1 MFTEIISTLD
11 SLDTQLFTWLNS
23 FHSPFFDTLM
33 WTLSAKETWIP
44 LYICI
49 TVLLFVK
56 NWKQAL
62 IILLTMAICITLA
75 DQISSTVIKEVVAR
89 PRPSHNDVLT
99 GTIHILNNYRGSPF
113 GFVSSHAANTFA
125 FITLLAMIIRNHYF
139 MIVGTVWASA
149 VTYSRIYL
157 GVHYP
162 GDIIGGIAVGVL
174 SAMAA
179 YTLYKMTISNLER
192 RKIVDNSP
200 FGKIYANI
208 STLIIGAN
216 LLTTIVIS
224 IFML

>member
-11 SLDTQLFTWLNS
+11 SLDIQLFTWLNT

-33 WTLSAKETWIP
+33 WTLSAKETWVP

-62 IILLTMAICITLA
+62 IILVMIAICITLA
-75 DQISSTVIKEVVAR
+75 DQISSTLIKEFVAR
-89 PRPSHNDVLT
+89 PRPSHNDALA

-125 FITLLAMIIRNHYF
+125 FIVLLGMIIRNRCF
-139 MIVGTVWASA
+139 VIVGTVWASA
-149 VTYSRIYL
+149 VAYSRIYL

-162 GDIIGGIAVGVL
+162 GDIIGGIA
-174 SAMAA
+174 
-179 YTLYKMTISNLER
+179 
-192 RKIVDNSP
+192 
-200 FGKIYANI
+200 
-208 STLIIGAN
+208 
-216 LLTTIVIS
+216 
-224 IFML
+224 